1 MTNENENLGKDTEN
15 LETKETTEIPVVQNE
30 PKAKLSY
37 EDLLDMLQRSQANLE
52 NFRKQTEKRIDD
64 IRDFAKRDV
73 IMKFIPMLDSFD
85 LAIKAMTKETSPEVK
100 EGMGMIRSQ
109 LLTTL
114 KDLAV
119 EEIKTKGLFSP
130 LLHEALSK
138 VPSDRAE
145 GIILDVFQHGYQLHG
160 KVLRPARVQISAG
173 KSENKD

>member
-1 MTNENENLGKDTEN
+1 MTDENENLGKDTEN
-15 LETKETTEIPVVQNE
+15 LETKEAPEAQKE
-30 PKAKLSY
+30 PKVKLSY
-37 EDLLDMLQRSQANLE
+37 EELLDMLQRSQANLE

-73 IMKFIPMLDSFD
+73 VMKFIPVLDSFD
-85 LAIKAMTKETSPEVK
+85 LAIRAMTEDTSPEVK

-119 EEIKTKGLFSP
+119 EEIKTKGVFSP

-160 KVLRPARVQISAG
+160 KVLRPARVQISSG
-173 KSENKD
+173 LKEE